1 MAISLFNRLHSGEYQ
16 SSFYNLMASKK
27 KKKSVNS
34 GDNVWSRLSNNQKH
48 IVCILFLL
56 AAPLFLYHATVL
68 GGYQYMGNDDIQWR
82 AGAESLKEYEE
93 QFNEVA
99 HWASN
104 MFSGMPATTISH
116 PPQVVNLDTLVK
128 ALDFIYPAVETWI
141 LLTGAYVMLI
151 LLGMSPFSA
160 LFGSIIMGFT
170 TYIPIIIG
178 AGHNAKFLAYLY
190 IPWIYTGYLLMRNKS
205 DVNRAGIFIFTLA
218 LTLHLRAY
226 HPQVTYFF
234 LLPLLSLFIFDLI
247 RAIKTG
253 KGKQFAINTAVLSAG
268 AIIAGLIVA
277 QMYWS
282 TLEYSSFSMR
292 GGSELSGT
300 EGLARDYAFAW
311 SQGWGELLT
320 LLIPGAFGGSELYWG
335 PKSFTSGPHYAGAL
349 GFLFFVIGAVK
360 SSHSLKWVFIGP
372 GIAATLFS
380 LGEHFGLLNNFM
392 FEYIPLFNKFRV
404 PEMWLMIAVFC
415 FAVAAAMGFEWMIQQ
430 VKRAEKKGESLKP
443 VYYALG
449 IAAIAGLFVFQF
461 MDYEKP
467 GERQLIAQQI
477 ASQNNVSPDDPRVS
491 QTVTRVLESQLKPE
505 RRELAQSDT
514 LRFFLLVGLGAA
526 IIAAMLF
533 RKIPVY
539 MGASLLIIILLYD
552 LTRVDQRY
560 LSENSLVDQR
570 FEREDILERRERDL
584 DEFIQQNISDREGW
598 PYRVLPILDN
608 AFNNAVPSYFYPSAG
623 GYSGAKLSYYQDV
636 IDEAFF
642 SGTSGLNNGVL
653 SMLNIRY
660 LTLQQPIPL
669 PGYETVFESDNG
681 TVIENQRVMAKA
693 FFADSVAV
701 HLNQADVLES
711 IKAGFNPVETAFVA
725 EDIAISSN
733 PDSTASVVITEYNA
747 NQIKADITR
756 SEPGFLV
763 LGEIWYPPGW
773 RATLNGEE
781 IPIIRTNYILRG
793 FEIPAGNHVLEMKL
807 EPVWYTAG
815 RWMSLVGTL
824 MLVGLGV
831 FAIAGYVRK
840 E

>member
-1 MAISLFNRLHSGEYQ
+1 
-16 SSFYNLMASKK
+16 MASKK
-27 KKKSVNS
+27 KKKTENT
-34 GDNVWSRLSNNQKH
+34 GINVWSRLSDNQKH
-48 IVCILFLL
+48 IAAILFLL
-56 AAPLFLYHATVL
+56 VAPLFLYHATIL
-68 GGYQYMGNDDIQWR
+68 GGHQYMGNDDIQWR

-116 PPQVVNLDTLVK
+116 PPQIVNLDSLVK
-128 ALDFIYPAVETWI
+128 ALDFIYPAVEMWI
-141 LLTGAYVMLI
+141 LLAGAYVMLI
-151 LLGMSPFSA
+151 LLGLSPFSA
-160 LFGSIIMGFT
+160 LFGSVIMGFT

-178 AGHNAKFLAYLY
+178 AGHNAKFLAYIY
-190 IPWIYTGYLLMRNKS
+190 IPWIYTGYLMVRDKPG
-205 DVNRAGIFIFTLA
+205 VQRVGIFIFTLA

-234 LLPLLSLFIFDLI
+234 LLPLLTLFIFDAV
-247 RAIKTG
+247 RAIKRG
-253 KGKQFAINTAVLSAG
+253 NSKQFAMYTAALTAG
-268 AIIAGLIVA
+268 AVIAGLIVA

-292 GGSELSGT
+292 GGSELSGAD
-300 EGLARDYAFAW
+300 GLAREYAFAW

-320 LLIPGAFGGSELYWG
+320 LLIPGVFGGSELYWG

-349 GFLFFVIGAVK
+349 AFLFFVIGAVK
-360 SSHSLKWVFIGP
+360 SSHRLKWVFIGS

-415 FAVAAAMGFEWMIQQ
+415 FAVPAAMGFEWVLQQ
-430 VKRAEKKGESLKP
+430 VKQADKKSESLKP

-467 GERQLIAQQI
+467 GERSQIAQQI

-491 QTVTRVLESQLKPE
+491 QTVTRVLESQLKPG
-505 RRELAQSDT
+505 RQELAQSDT
-514 LRFFLLVGLGAA
+514 LRFFLLMGLGVA
-526 IIAAMLF
+526 IIVAMLY

-539 MGASLLIIILLYD
+539 VGASLLIIILLYD
-552 LTRVDQRY
+552 LTQVDQRY
-560 LSENSLVDQR
+560 LSENSLVDQH
-570 FEREDILERRERDL
+570 FEREDVLERRERDL
-584 DEFIQQNISDREGW
+584 DEFIQQNITHQEGW

-642 SGTSGLNNGVL
+642 SGPAGLNTGVL

-660 LTLQQPIPL
+660 LTFQQPIPL
-669 PGYETVFESDNG
+669 PGFETAFESDNG
-681 TVIENQRVMAKA
+681 TVIENQSVLPKA
-693 FFADSVAV
+693 FFVDSVVVRDSQSA
-701 HLNQADVLES
+701 VLES
-711 IKAGFNPVETAFVA
+711 IKAEFDPSETAFVA
-725 EDIAISSN
+725 EELVNRSL

-756 SEPGFLV
+756 SKPGFLV

-773 RATLNGEE
+773 QATLNGEE
-781 IPIIRTNYILRG
+781 TPVVRTNYILRG
-793 FEIPAGNHVLEMKL
+793 FEIPAGSHTLEMKL

-815 RWMSLVGTL
+815 RWMSIAGTL
-824 MLVGLGV
+824 ILSGLGI
-831 FAIAGYVRK
+831 FAIVGYVRK

>member
-1 MAISLFNRLHSGEYQ
+1 
-16 SSFYNLMASKK
+16 MASKK
-27 KKKSVNS
+27 KKNTVNT
-34 GDNVWSRLSNNQKH
+34 DENVWSRLSNKQKH
-48 IVCILFLL
+48 IFCILFLL

-93 QFNEVA
+93 EFNEVA

-116 PPQVVNLDTLVK
+116 PPQVVNLDTLIK
-128 ALDFIYPAVETWI
+128 ALDFIYPAVEMWV
-141 LLTGAYVMLI
+141 LLAGAYLMLI

-160 LFGSIIMGFT
+160 LFGSVIMGFT

-178 AGHNAKFLAYLY
+178 AGHNAKFLAYIY
-190 IPWIYTGYLLMRNKS
+190 IPWIYTGYLLIRDKPGLSKM
-205 DVNRAGIFIFTLA
+205 GIFIFTFA

-234 LLPLLSLFIFDLI
+234 LLPLLTLFIYDAV
-247 RAIKTG
+247 RAFKNG
-253 KGKQFAINTAVLSAG
+253 NSKQFAIYTAALIAG
-268 AIIAGLIVA
+268 SIIAGLIVA

-282 TLEYSSFSMR
+282 TLEYSTFSMR

-300 EGLARDYAFAW
+300 DGLARDYAFAW
-311 SQGWGELLT
+311 SQGWSELLT

-335 PKSFTSGPHYAGAL
+335 PKSFTSGPHYTGAL
-349 GFLFFVIGAVK
+349 AFLFFMIGAVK
-360 SSHSLKWVFIGP
+360 SSHRLKWIFIGP

-392 FEYIPLFNKFRV
+392 FEYVPLFNKFRV

-415 FAVAAAMGFEWMIQQ
+415 FAVVAAMGFEWVIQQ
-430 VKRAEKKGESLKP
+430 VKQAGKKSESLKP

-449 IAAIAGLFVFQF
+449 LAAIAGVFVFQF

-491 QTVTRVLESQLKPE
+491 QSVTRVLESQLKPE
-505 RRELAQSDT
+505 RRDLAHSDT
-514 LRFFLLVGLGAA
+514 IRFFLLIGLGAG

-539 MGASLLIIILLYD
+539 VGASLLIVILLYD
-552 LTRVDQRY
+552 LTQVDQRY
-560 LSENSLVDQR
+560 LSENSLVDSS

-584 DEFIQQNISDREGW
+584 DDYIQKNITDQEGW
-598 PYRVLPILDN
+598 SYRVLPILDN

-623 GYSGAKLSYYQDV
+623 GYSGAKLSHYQDV

-642 SGTSGLNNGVL
+642 SGSAGLNNGVL

-660 LTLQQPIPL
+660 ITLQQPIPL
-669 PGYETVFESDNG
+669 PGYETVFEAENG
-681 TVIENQRVMAKA
+681 TVIENQRVLPKA
-693 FFADSVAV
+693 FFVDSIAV
-701 HLNQADVLES
+701 HENQSQILERL
-711 IKAGFNPVETAFVA
+711 KTDFNPSETAFVA
-725 EDIAISSN
+725 EELSSQVL
-733 PDSTASVVITEYNA
+733 PDTSASVEITEYNA
-747 NQIKADITR
+747 NQIRAEITR

-773 RATLNGEE
+773 KATLNGEE
-781 IPIIRTNYILRG
+781 IPVVRTNYILRG
-793 FEIPAGNHVLEMKL
+793 FEIPSGSHVLEMRL
-807 EPVWYTAG
+807 EPVWYSAG
-815 RWMSLVGTL
+815 RWMSIAGTL
-824 MLVGLGV
+824 MLTGLGI
-831 FAIAGYVRK
+831 FAILGYVR
-840 E
+840 EE

>member
-1 MAISLFNRLHSGEYQ
+1 M
-16 SSFYNLMASKK
+16 
-27 KKKSVNS
+27 
-34 GDNVWSRLSNNQKH
+34 
-48 IVCILFLL
+48 
-56 AAPLFLYHATVL
+56 
-68 GGYQYMGNDDIQWR
+68 
-82 AGAESLKEYEE
+82 
-93 QFNEVA
+93 
-99 HWASN
+99 
-104 MFSGMPATTISH
+104 
-116 PPQVVNLDTLVK
+116 
-128 ALDFIYPAVETWI
+128 WI
-141 LLTGAYVMLI
+141 LLAGAYGMLI

-160 LFGSIIMGFT
+160 LFGTVIISFT

-178 AGHNAKFLAYLY
+178 AGHNAKFLAYIY
-190 IPWIYTGYLLMRNKS
+190 IPWIYTGYLLIRDK
-205 DVNRAGIFIFTLA
+205 AGLSRMGVFVFTLA
-218 LTLHLRAY
+218 LALHLRAY

-234 LLPLLSLFIFDLI
+234 LLPLLTLFIFDLI

-253 KGKQFAINTAVLSAG
+253 NSKQFAIHTAALATG
-268 AIIAGLIVA
+268 ALIAGLIVA

-292 GGSELSGT
+292 GGSELSGAD
-300 EGLARDYAFAW
+300 GLARDYAFAW
-311 SQGWGELLT
+311 SQGWSELLT

-360 SSHSLKWVFIGP
+360 SSHRLKWVFIGP

-392 FEYIPLFNKFRV
+392 FEYVPLFNKFRV
-404 PEMWLMIAVFC
+404 PEMWLMVTVFC
-415 FAVAAAMGFEWMIQQ
+415 FAVPAAMGFEWMLQQ
-430 VKRAEKKGESLKP
+430 IKKAGHKSESLKP
-443 VYYALG
+443 VYIALG

-467 GERQLIAQQI
+467 GERQQIAQQI

-514 LRFFLLVGLGAA
+514 LRFFLLMGLGAA

-584 DEFIQQNISDREGW
+584 DEFIQQNISDQEGW

-642 SGTSGLNNGVL
+642 SGSAGLNSGVL

-669 PGYETVFESDNG
+669 PGYKTVFESENG
-681 TVIENQRVMAKA
+681 TVIENQSVLPKA
-693 FFADSVAV
+693 YFADSVAV
-701 HLNQADVLES
+701 QLNQADVLES
-711 IKAGFNPVETAFVA
+711 IKTGFDPSKTAFVA
-725 EDIAISSN
+725 EDFDISSS

-773 RATLNGEE
+773 QATLNGEE
-781 IPIIRTNYILRG
+781 IQIIRTNYILRG
-793 FEIPAGNHVLEMKL
+793 FEIPAGTHVLEMKL

-824 MLVGLGV
+824 MLAGLGV
-831 FAIAGYVRK
+831 FVIAGYMRK

>member
-1 MAISLFNRLHSGEYQ
+1 MAT
-16 SSFYNLMASKK
+16 KK
-27 KKKSVNS
+27 KKKPVNS
-34 GDNVWSRLSNNQKH
+34 DGNVWSRLSNRQKH
-48 IVCILFLL
+48 FVCILFLL

-68 GGYQYMGNDDIQWR
+68 GGFQYMGNDDIQWR

-93 QFNEVA
+93 EFNEVA

-128 ALDFIYPAVETWI
+128 ALDFIYPAVEMWI
-141 LLTGAYVMLI
+141 LLAGAYVMLI

-160 LFGSIIMGFT
+160 LFGSVIIGFT

-178 AGHNAKFLAYLY
+178 AGHNAKFLAYIY
-190 IPWIYTGYLLMRNKS
+190 IPWIYSGYLMLRNKPG
-205 DVNRAGIFIFTLA
+205 VNRVGIFIFTLS
-218 LTLHLRAY
+218 LTLHFRAY

-234 LLPLLSLFIFDLI
+234 LLPLLTLFIYDAV
-247 RAIKTG
+247 RAFKNG
-253 KGKQFAINTAVLSAG
+253 NSKQFAIQTAVLTAG

-300 EGLARDYAFAW
+300 DGLARDYAFAW

-349 GFLFFVIGAVK
+349 AFLFFVIGAVK
-360 SSHSLKWVFIGP
+360 SSHRLKWIFIGP

-392 FEYIPLFNKFRV
+392 FEYVPLFNKFRV

-415 FAVAAAMGFEWMIQQ
+415 FGVAAAMGFEWVIQQ
-430 VKRAEKKGESLKP
+430 VKQAGKKSESLKP

-505 RRELAQSDT
+505 RRDLAHSDT
-514 LRFFLLVGLGAA
+514 LRFFLLTALGAG

-539 MGASLLIIILLYD
+539 VGASLLIIILLYD

-584 DEFIQQNISDREGW
+584 DDFIQQNITHREGW
-598 PYRVLPILDN
+598 PYRVLPIIDN
-608 AFNNAVPSYFYPSAG
+608 AFNNAVPAYFYPSAG
-623 GYSGAKLSYYQDV
+623 GYSGAKLSYYQDI

-642 SGTSGLNNGVL
+642 SGSAGLNTGIL

-660 LTLQQPIPL
+660 LTLRQPLPL
-669 PGYETVFESDNG
+669 PGFETVFESESG
-681 TVIENQRVMAKA
+681 RVIENQSVLPKA
-693 FFADSVAV
+693 FFVDSVAV
-701 HLNQADVLES
+701 LENQPQVLERL
-711 IKAGFNPVETAFVA
+711 KTDFNPTEIAFVA
-725 EDIAISSN
+725 GESGIRSVR
-733 PDSTASVVITEYNA
+733 DSTASVVVTGYNS
-747 NQIKADITR
+747 NQIKAEITR
-756 SEPGFLV
+756 NEPGFLV

-773 RATLNGEE
+773 QATLNGEE

-793 FEIPAGNHVLEMKL
+793 FEIPAGTHVFEMKL
-807 EPVWYTAG
+807 EPVWYKPG
-815 RWMSLVGTL
+815 RWMSIAGTL
-824 MLVGLGV
+824 MLTGLGI
-831 FAIAGYVRK
+831 FAIVGYVRK